1 MNNQLV
7 ELYIQSLTPKEY
19 QAYEIA
25 KDHLKSLFDIE
36 NTNGFLQW
44 KQKYEESLK
53 LNQ

>member
-7 ELYIQSLTPKEY
+7 ELYIKSLTPKEY
-19 QAYEIA
+19 QAYKIA

-36 NTNGFLQW
+36 NTNGFLHW
-44 KQKYEESLK
+44 KQKNEETLK